1 MRERRDF
8 PGAACLRSTEGEHVY
23 PGTTNIN
30 GLTLFLDQVPR
41 LYFGAK
47 PDHPQ
52 PPVSLRKL
60 MEIVIE
66 EPLAAK
72 HATPGTPENWY
83 RGTLEP
89 RNSELYAGRELQ
101 GTSTAVLSV
110 IEFSAPLNGKRV

>member
-52 PPVSLRKL
+52 PSSKLAKANGDRNRRAVSCQACDARD
-60 MEIVIE
+60 
-66 EPLAAK
+66 P
-72 HATPGTPENWY
+72 
-83 RGTLEP
+83 
-89 RNSELYAGRELQ
+89 RELVSWDL
-101 GTSTAVLSV
+101 G
-110 IEFSAPLNGKRV
+110 AP